1 MKFSRLFE
9 LYEGTPVYREAV
21 DKVIF
26 EDLDLEGTR
35 KVMQRL
41 QDGSVRLE
49 VTAVSPMGQQG
60 IGHAKELIQPQR
72 ADHAILMALKKRL
85 EDEVLFMSCLNCRS
99 QVRRRSGDAPERE
112 VCEVCGGEM
121 VAALKGYERET
132 LRLLG
137 KIELSEADRRDL
149 ARLWRNANIV
159 HSYGRKAVLAL
170 SGRGVGPD
178 AASRILQMYHQEE
191 DDLLRD
197 ILAAEVNY
205 ARTKRFWD

>member
-1 MKFSRLFE
+1 
-9 LYEGTPVYREAV
+9 
-21 DKVIF
+21 
-26 EDLDLEGTR
+26 
-35 KVMQRL
+35 
-41 QDGSVRLE
+41 
-49 VTAVSPMGQQG
+49 
-60 IGHAKELIQPQR
+60 
-72 ADHAILMALKKRL
+72 
-85 EDEVLFMSCLNCRS
+85 
-99 QVRRRSGDAPERE
+99 
-112 VCEVCGGEM
+112 
-121 VAALKGYERET
+121 
-132 LRLLG
+132 